1 MRLIGFN
8 FNKINVGKFSNKF
21 KDLKVNTNIDI
32 KDIKEINSNLFNTE
46 EEFIGVRFN
55 YEVVYDPKIA
65 KIDLAGDVLFA
76 VKSKISKEILK
87 QWKDKE
93 MPEDFRITL
102 FNIILKKSNLKALQL
117 EDEMNLPLHINMPSL
132 KKQETKPKDK

>member
-8 FNKINVGKFSNKF
+8 FNKINVVKFSNKF

-32 KDIKEINSNLFNTE
+32 KEIKKVNSNLFNTK

-55 YEVVYDPKIA
+55 YDVVYDPKIA
-65 KIDLAGDVLFA
+65 KIELAGDVLFA
-76 VKSKISKEILK
+76 VESKISKEIIK
-87 QWKDKE
+87 KWKDKE
-93 MPEDFRITL
+93 MLEDFKITL

-132 KKQETKPKDK
+132 KKQETKQSDK